1 MKFKTVYE
9 GQQAVVLNHLG
20 QGKLVIGPERLFL
33 FRERFYQLRSNT
45 ADRFGYIAIQ
55 ENSGSIIHKPG
66 PCQIFHN
73 ILEFR
78 NCESKNALCID
89 ANHVLVVYKRL
100 KGGEAQRRIKINF
113 LLMCIHGTHEFHA
126 ADDVESSLFSVMF
139 SEFLCVPTY
148 VSFKIQNIFLVPFN
162 GILEQVREVRTSDDT
177 MLTVKVMLF
186 YEIVDILKMLDATHD
201 PIADL
206 INALC
211 ADVISF
217 VGPLTYQQF
226 IEKTS
231 QLSSLDTYP
240 HLQQRAERIGF
251 KVEKVVFRGY
261 HASDQLQEMQNTA
274 IESHTQLRLQ
284 REIEEQEQKLVNFKL
299 NQMQK
304 RSVIQQSMQLKR
316 QLHQQKIAELTQ
328 KHLLEKEKLTL
339 NHKLA
344 LSSMEIKVNAEIKE
358 AEDSQMIVQ
367 LANLSAANIDVTKY
381 LTLQYDLPAT
391 EEIRIAKITSGSS
404 NLTKPTI

>member
-1 MKFKTVYE
+1 MKFKTVSE

-78 NCESKNALCID
+78 NCESKNASCID

-100 KGGEAQRRIKINF
+100 KGGEAQRWIIQGPAVF
-113 LLMCIHGTHEFHA
+113 IPDAEEWAHEFVWHG
-126 ADDVESSLFSVMF
+126 ADPENKTRMLPGSNKFTQLPIIPDNF
-139 SEFLCVPTY
+139 Y
-148 VSFKIQNIFLVPFN
+148 YN
-162 GILEQVREVRTSDDT
+162 VREVRTSDDT

-217 VGPLTYQQF
+217 VGTLTYQQF

-251 KVEKVVFRGY
+251 KIEKVVFRGY

-304 RSVIQQSMQLKR
+304 RSIIQQSMQLKR

-344 LSSMEIKVNAEIKE
+344 LSSMETKVNAEIKE

-391 EEIRIAKITSGSS
+391 EEIRIAKMTSGFS
-404 NLTKPTI
+404 N